1 MPERKNRILFRNRS
15 LVNKIS
21 NFRHLLNTTAFR
33 LSLIYALLFSVIATF
48 ALSFIYW
55 VFAGQI
61 KQQTDQRL
69 RLETNV
75 LLSRY
80 HTGRFDAL
88 AQTIQRRNANSS
100 TTFFIYALVERR
112 GRDINNIFEL
122 EYITPDH
129 RQGYTTMELGAL
141 SHMIPTKQKNAP
153 ARVLFTVLPN
163 KQLLMV
169 GIDLN
174 QQRWLLNKI
183 FSVVISAIAIIFTL
197 ALIGG
202 VVMGRG
208 VLKRIDAVRKTAGE
222 IIEGDLTQRMPVT
235 RRNDEFDRLSL
246 VLNRMLQRL
255 EQSMQGMREVT
266 DNLAH
271 DLRTP
276 LNRLRNRLELTQ
288 LKNPDTVDYQKS
300 QQDAIDDVDTLINT
314 FNSLLNIAQTES
326 GVKYKQ
332 LENIDL
338 SFLMNGLGEL
348 YEVVAEEENI
358 SFDYQIEEGLNV
370 QANQQLLAQ
379 AFTNLIDNAVKYT
392 PENGHINLQSYRE
405 QNRAIIT
412 ISDSGLGIP
421 EDQREHV
428 FKRFVR
434 LDNARSS
441 VGNGLG
447 LSLVKAV
454 MDQHDAKIILGNNN
468 PGLVVK
474 VQLDIFPV

>member
-1 MPERKNRILFRNRS
+1 
-15 LVNKIS
+15 
-21 NFRHLLNTTAFR
+21 
-33 LSLIYALLFSVIATF
+33 
-48 ALSFIYW
+48 
-55 VFAGQI
+55 
-61 KQQTDQRL
+61 
-69 RLETNV
+69 
-75 LLSRY
+75 
-80 HTGRFDAL
+80 
-88 AQTIQRRNANSS
+88 
-100 TTFFIYALVERR
+100 
-112 GRDINNIFEL
+112 
-122 EYITPDH
+122 
-129 RQGYTTMELGAL
+129 
-141 SHMIPTKQKNAP
+141 
-153 ARVLFTVLPN
+153 
-163 KQLLMV
+163 MV

-174 QQRWLLNKI
+174 QQKWLLNKI

-208 VLKRIDAVRKTAGE
+208 VLKRIDLVRKTAGE

-235 RRNDEFDRLSL
+235 RRSDEFDRLSQ

-255 EQSMQGMREVT
+255 EKSMQGMREVT

-326 GVKYKQ
+326 GVKCKQ
-332 LENIDL
+332 LESIDL

-358 SFDYQIEEGLNV
+358 SFDYQIEEGLTV

-392 PENGHINLQSYRE
+392 PENGHINLKAHSSE
-405 QNRAIIT
+405 NRAIIS

-421 EDQREHV
+421 ADQREHV

-454 MDQHDAKIILGNNN
+454 MDQHDAKIILGDNN

-474 VQLDIFPV
+474 VQLNISQAR

>member
-1 MPERKNRILFRNRS
+1 
-15 LVNKIS
+15 
-21 NFRHLLNTTAFR
+21 
-33 LSLIYALLFSVIATF
+33 
-48 ALSFIYW
+48 
-55 VFAGQI
+55 
-61 KQQTDQRL
+61 
-69 RLETNV
+69 
-75 LLSRY
+75 
-80 HTGRFDAL
+80 
-88 AQTIQRRNANSS
+88 
-100 TTFFIYALVERR
+100 
-112 GRDINNIFEL
+112 
-122 EYITPDH
+122 
-129 RQGYTTMELGAL
+129 
-141 SHMIPTKQKNAP
+141 
-153 ARVLFTVLPN
+153 
-163 KQLLMV
+163 
-169 GIDLN
+169 
-174 QQRWLLNKI
+174 
-183 FSVVISAIAIIFTL
+183 
-197 ALIGG
+197 
-202 VVMGRG
+202 MGRG

-326 GVKYKQ
+326 GVKYKH

-392 PENGHINLQSYRE
+392 PENGHINLQTYRE
-405 QNRAIIT
+405 KNRAIIT

-421 EDQREHV
+421 ENKREHV

-454 MDQHDAKIILGNNN
+454 MDQHDAKIILGDNN

-474 VQLDIFPV
+474 VQLDISQT